1 MNNNVFR
8 RGVLA
13 AALAAAMAS
22 TVSFAAAVSP
32 TGDPARMDLT
42 SLQGQ
47 PTFNRFI
54 VTYRQGS
61 SERANHAAAV
71 QTATAA
77 LNRAGLVRA
86 GPSIAGAPAAVSMRF
101 QRKLAVGADLLRT
114 SRPLD
119 RTEAEALIRQ
129 LSTDPAVAY
138 VVPDVLRHRVRDVPA
153 STLLQPQTVTPND
166 TYYAKYQWNL
176 KAPDGTVT
184 IGGHANLG
192 GTNVNNAWDLADGT
206 GVVIAVLDTGITT
219 HVDVD
224 TSLGDAGYDF
234 IEDSFV
240 SGRATD
246 GRVPGGWDTGDWTTE
261 EPWLSECTDADH
273 PPEDSS
279 WHGTHV
285 ASTAGAELTNNAM
298 GMAGI
303 AHGAKILPVRV
314 LGHCG
319 GYDSDIND
327 AIVWAA
333 GGHVDGVPDNTHPA
347 KVINLSLGG
356 PGKCKAKD
364 PAAQAVAAANAL
376 GAVVVVSAGNEDI
389 DASKASPA
397 SCPGVIT
404 VASTGITSRRA
415 FYSNYGKAVEIAAP
429 GGGVYE
435 NDAASGTLV
444 NDGFI
449 WQALNSGAT
458 TPVPNDA
465 SYGGFAGTSQASPHV
480 AGTVA
485 LMQSARLAVGM
496 ALMTPA
502 EVLATL
508 QQTAHAPSVKP
519 PANRSIG
526 AGIVDADAAVRAAVG
541 DGDAT
546 VLTNGVPL
554 MGQSGS
560 AGSSTVYMLSVP
572 AGVTTLSLRTDGGR
586 GNVSMYVK
594 AGAAGSA
601 ADYDYKSTRPGNRES
616 VVVPRPAA
624 GSWYVTVVGETAFS
638 GVTVVGSFRVP
649 R

>member
-458 TPVPNDA
+458 TPVPNDTL
-465 SYGGFAGTSQASPHV
+465 YGGYAGTSQATPHV
-480 AGTVA
+480 AGVVA
-485 LMQSARLAVGM
+485 LMQSARLAAGM

-508 QQTAHAPSVKP
+508 EQTAHAPSVKP
-519 PANRSIG
+519 PANRGIG

-572 AGVTTLSLRTDGGR
+572 AGVHTLSLRADGGR

-601 ADYDYKSTRPGNRES
+601 SDHDYKSTRPGNRES

-624 GSWYVTVVGETAFS
+624 GSWYVTVVGETAFT
-638 GVTVVGSFRVP
+638 GVTVVGSFRAP